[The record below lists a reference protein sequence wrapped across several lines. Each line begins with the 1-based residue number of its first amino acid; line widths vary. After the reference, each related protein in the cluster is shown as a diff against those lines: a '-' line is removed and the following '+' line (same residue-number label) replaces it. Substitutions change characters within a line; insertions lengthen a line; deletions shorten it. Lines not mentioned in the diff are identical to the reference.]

1 MVIEMPKVTDFF
13 SSKDRPY
20 GLSYG
25 EWTTKWWQWAFS
37 TPTSTNPLD
46 DDTGKYSHLN
56 QDGPVWFLCGTF
68 GENKF
73 PKRKCIIPHGK
84 GILFPVIN
92 YIFVSDTEFKT
103 EREVIDHVTQD
114 INDIVRVQAI
124 VDDVAVPCYRVKSE
138 PEIFHIDINE
148 ENKLGLPGGINKA
161 ASDGYW
167 VFLKPLTFG
176 EHSLYFHGSC
186 SGGLRNS
193 TAGYQLSV
201 S

>member
-1 MVIEMPKVTDFF
+1 MPISIRNNFF
-13 SSKDRPY
+13 SPDDEPY

-25 EWTTKWWQWAFS
+25 KWTTKWWQWAFS
-37 TPTSTNPLD
+37 TPTSANPLN

-68 GENKF
+68 GESKF
-73 PKRKCIIPHGK
+73 PKRKCTVGYGK

-92 YIFVSDTEFKT
+92 YIFVPDSEFKT
-103 EREVIDHVTQD
+103 EREVIHHVRQD
-114 INDIVRVQAI
+114 INDIVRLETV
-124 VDDVAVPCYRVKSE
+124 VDDLAVPAYRIRSE
-138 PEIFHIDINE
+138 PEIFLINIRE
-148 ENKLGLPGGINKA
+148 ENKLGLPVGISKA

-167 VFLKPLTFG
+167 VFLKPLASG

-193 TAGYQLSV
+193 TASYQLSV
-201 S
+201 R